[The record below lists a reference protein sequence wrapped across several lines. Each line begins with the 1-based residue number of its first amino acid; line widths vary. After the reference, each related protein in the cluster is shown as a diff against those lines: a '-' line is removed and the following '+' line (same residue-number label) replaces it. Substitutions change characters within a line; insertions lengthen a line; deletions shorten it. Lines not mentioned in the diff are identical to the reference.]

1 MFRSRC
7 SQNLL
12 ELVLLC
18 ECQACRELDFDTNNE
33 IASFVWLLTL
43 GHTQVGVAIFVCWWC
58 RAARADTNLLA
69 IDGLDSS
76 GPASECLFQSDLDVV
91 DEVVA
96 FALV

>member
-1 MFRSRC
+1 MC
-7 SQNLL
+7 G
-12 ELVLLC
+12 
-18 ECQACRELDFDTNNE
+18 CQTGRELDLDTNDE
-33 IASFVWLLTL
+33 IASFIWLLTL

-91 DEVVA
+91 DEVVT

>member
-1 MFRSRC
+1 LFQSRC

-18 ECQACRELDFDTNNE
+18 GCQACRELDFDTNDE
-33 IASFVWLLTL
+33 IASFIWLLAL
-43 GHTQVGVAIFVCWWC
+43 GHAQVGVAIFVCWWC

-76 GPASECLFQSDLDVV
+76 GPASEGLFQCDVDVV
-91 DEVVA
+91 NEVVA
-96 FALV
+96 FTLV